1 MSGYELDEA
10 VSAIQGA
17 DSGISAVSKDIGDG
31 RTTRDDS
38 RSQRACEQRASSNG
52 SSKKRMNE

>member
-17 DSGISAVSKDIGDG
+17 VSGISAVSKDIGDG

-38 RSQRACEQRASSNG
+38 RS
-52 SSKKRMNE
+52 